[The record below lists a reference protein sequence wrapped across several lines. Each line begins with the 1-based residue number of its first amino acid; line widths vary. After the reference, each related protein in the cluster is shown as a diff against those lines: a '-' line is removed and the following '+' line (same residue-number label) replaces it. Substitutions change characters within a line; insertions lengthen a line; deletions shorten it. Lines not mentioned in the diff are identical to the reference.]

1 MNLREFYQFVGEESE
16 DGKRARRLLD
26 QQHWYSLVVD
36 FDPRTGQALTV
47 GLDKVLDK
55 IYRKPDVTETR
66 DRLWR
71 LVEHSRAAVDRITK
85 SLSETPRREQAI
97 LSISKVRELT
107 PSSFE
112 ALSRRPGRNIREK
125 LADKPYM
132 QAVRRYQSVDV
143 PQNQLFKEFVIQVAE
158 LLETKKQF
166 LGDDDHMISTI
177 NRWLRTT
184 EAKKISQWKNL
195 APNNSLLSHRDYRR
209 IWDSWKWLQEIDMQI
224 DKDLADIEDRAATVA
239 KWESYA
245 KKYAEGKTLFGNV
258 PVFFDYE
265 SFSIEPWCDLNMR
278 QVQRF
283 ERKTKVVD
291 QIKHPVCVD
300 LTHVRPRWSS
310 VDDDRRLT
318 LDEKFVW
325 QRWRDDNRTVDID
338 LFDADSVVLRSDN
351 TTVTFKQL
359 LSFSSDTESIADPA
373 AHKFTQKLS
382 ELFGHP
388 TLIWL
393 VPDVFNDF
401 QLQTVRRNLNTEFSN
416 AIPLPRSIAAVFE
429 MFDYSNIEAD
439 GFRVLVVDV
448 AEGTKYATILIA
460 RYDKELLERVPE
472 TRGFSWERSPHVIL
486 PEKQV
491 TPNKLAEVSFFDAQ
505 GNWQSATGVPPLKS
519 NERHSSSRHSAIGK
533 SNHTLTIS
541 GSPVRGGIR
550 LHRLQELAGD
560 IPLWRD
566 HIPELSIKVI
576 KDGRYQPF
584 ILVDRETAI
593 RPVRG
598 VPVPIPVKN
607 KFTLPAGREYYQFPL
622 FQGEDPD
629 DLGFVARLQSPQFPR
644 STDINCRL
652 TLTYTYGADD
662 PYRLVFEVLTS
673 DGVLDH
679 SVKPIQVKWLPK
691 KDEVISDAPAPK
703 YPRSHTWSDL
713 TKNVYDPSLRKSNQF
728 TDWVRRDTFNLNEFL
743 YGLIQIIKTG
753 DIDSGIMKTEWKA
766 SGNGRSYASVSPNT
780 DEEDIYINDRSL
792 LVPSNLFGKG
802 TEVFF
807 IKIRNRDSKLV
818 GNFVSDAAEKVR
830 SQAPRGLINW
840 IHRSL
845 YVPYI
850 TVWSDGRSLDDADC
864 DSDFKTEMKEKFDWL
879 SAVLL
884 SSDLPKALKNEIK
897 FLMCCTHKDMPEE
910 LSARLVS
917 ESKQES
923 IDVKSIGF
931 ALGDLSEH
939 WQQEIFQSLM
949 ERVDAPSLKVFSI
962 AIWRHEQFVKK
973 FSATDLEIL
982 LAKTVSLLRSEMN
995 KVPFKA
1001 TEATTC
1007 TKYCELVL
1015 GLLRSRESSDMTL
1028 RMILQPN
1035 QVISVKISK
1044 LVDELVELLQKTGM
1058 SLKSRVRIDDL
1069 PSKPEG
1075 DHTSDLL
1082 FALQLYL
1089 SGDIGANAIR
1099 VTSIIETTD

>member
-1 MNLREFYQFVGEESE
+1 MNLREFYQLVGEESE

-55 IYRKPDVTETR
+55 IYRKPEVKETR

-71 LVEHSRAAVDRITK
+71 LVEHSRTAVDRITK
-85 SLSETPRREQAI
+85 SLAETPRREQAI

-125 LADKPYM
+125 LADKPHM
-132 QAVRRYQSVDV
+132 QAVRRYQSVDI

-158 LLETKKQF
+158 LLELKKQF
-166 LGDDDHMISTI
+166 LGDDDPMIITI
-177 NRWLRTT
+177 NRWLRTA
-184 EAKKISQWKNL
+184 ESKNISQWKNL

-209 IWDSWKWLQEIDMQI
+209 IWDAWKWLQEIDTQI
-224 DKDLADIEDRAATVA
+224 GKDLADIEDRAATVI
-239 KWESYA
+239 KWEGHA
-245 KKYAEGKTLFGNV
+245 KKYGEGKTLFGNV

-265 SFSIEPWCDLNMR
+265 SFSIEPWCDLNTH

-283 ERKTKVVD
+283 ERKIKVVD
-291 QIKHPVCVD
+291 PIKSPVCVD

-310 VDDDRRLT
+310 VDDNRRLT

-351 TTVTFKQL
+351 STITFKQL
-359 LSFSSDTESIADPA
+359 FSFSPDTELIADPA
-373 AHKFTQKLS
+373 AHKFTQKLG

-393 VPDVFNDF
+393 YPDVFNDF
-401 QLQTVRRNLNTEFSN
+401 QLQTVRRNLNTEF
-416 AIPLPRSIAAVFE
+416 ADAEPLPRSIAAVFE
-429 MFDYSNIEAD
+429 MFDYSNIETN

-448 AEGTKYATILIA
+448 AEGTTYATILIA
-460 RYDKELLERVPE
+460 RYDKKLLERVPE
-472 TRGFSWERSPHVIL
+472 TRGFSWERSPHVVIG
-486 PEKQV
+486 EKQV
-491 TPNKLAEVSFFDAQ
+491 TPKKLSEVSVFDAQ
-505 GNWQSATGVPPLKS
+505 SNWQSATGVPPLKS
-519 NERHSSSRHSAIGK
+519 IELRSLSSHSAIGK
-533 SNHTLTIS
+533 FDHILRIS

-550 LHRLQELAGD
+550 LHQLQELAPD

-576 KDGRYQPF
+576 KDGRYQKF

-598 VPVPIPVKN
+598 VPVPIPVLSE
-607 KFTLPAGREYYQFPL
+607 FTLPAGREYYQFPL
-622 FQGEDPD
+622 FQGDDPD
-629 DLGFVARLQSPQFPR
+629 DLGFVARLQSPHFPQ

-673 DGVLDH
+673 DGVIDH

-691 KDEVISDAPAPK
+691 KDEVIFDAPAPE
-703 YPRSHTWSDL
+703 YPRAHTWGDL
-713 TKNVYDPSLRKSNQF
+713 SKNVYDPSLRKSNHF

-753 DIDSGIMKTEWKA
+753 DIDSGIIKTEWRA
-766 SGNGRSYASVSPNT
+766 SGNGRSYASVSPND
-780 DEEDIYINDRSL
+780 DEEDIHINERSL
-792 LVPSNLFGKG
+792 LAPSNLFRKG

-807 IKIRNRDSKLV
+807 IKIRNRDSRLV
-818 GNFVSDAAEKVR
+818 GNFFSDAAEKVR

-879 SAVLL
+879 STVLL
-884 SSDLPKALKNEIK
+884 DSELPKALKNEIK
-897 FLMCCTHKDMPEE
+897 FLMCCTHKDMPAK
-910 LSARLVS
+910 LRAQLVS
-917 ESKQES
+917 ESKQKS

-931 ALGDLSEH
+931 ALGDLSEQ

-962 AIWRHEQFVKK
+962 AIWRHEQFVKR
-973 FSATDLEIL
+973 FSANDIEIL
-982 LAKTVSLLRSEMN
+982 LAKTVSLLRSEMD
-995 KVPFKA
+995 KVPFKDA
-1001 TEATTC
+1001 EAATC

-1099 VTSIIETTD
+1099 VTSIIDTTD

>member
-1 MNLREFYQFVGEESE
+1 MNLGEFYQFVGEESE
-16 DGKRARRLLD
+16 DGKRACRLLD

-55 IYRKPDVTETR
+55 IYRKPEVKETR

-71 LVEHSRAAVDRITK
+71 LVEHSRAAVDRIIT
-85 SLSETPRREQAI
+85 SLAETPRREQAI

-132 QAVRRYQSVDV
+132 QAVRRYQSVDI

-158 LLETKKQF
+158 LLELKKQF
-166 LGDDDHMISTI
+166 LGDDDQMISTI
-177 NRWLRTT
+177 NRWLRTA
-184 EAKKISQWKNL
+184 EAKKISRWKNL

-209 IWDSWKWLQEIDMQI
+209 IWDAWKWLQEIDTQI
-224 DKDLADIEDRAATVA
+224 GKDLADIEDRAATVI

-265 SFSIEPWCDLNMR
+265 SFSIEPWCDINTR

-291 QIKHPVCVD
+291 PIKHPVCVD

-310 VDDDRRLT
+310 VDNDRRLI

-351 TTVTFKQL
+351 STITFKQL
-359 LSFSSDTESIADPA
+359 LSFSPDTKLIADPA
-373 AHKFTQKLS
+373 THKFTQKLG
-382 ELFGHP
+382 ELFGHS

-393 VPDVFNDF
+393 VPDVLNDF
-401 QLQTVRRNLNTEFSN
+401 QLQTVRRNLNTEFAN

-439 GFRVLVVDV
+439 GFRLLVIDI
-448 AEGTKYATILIA
+448 ADGTTYATILIA

-486 PEKQV
+486 DEKQV
-491 TPNKLAEVSFFDAQ
+491 TPNKLAEVSVFDTQ
-505 GNWQSATGVPPLKS
+505 NNWQSATGVPPPKS
-519 NERHSSSRHSAIGK
+519 IDPRSLSSHSAIGK
-533 SNHTLTIS
+533 FDRILTIS

-550 LHRLQELAGD
+550 LHQLQEIAGD

-566 HIPELSIKVI
+566 HIPELSIKVF

-598 VPVPIPVKN
+598 VSVPIPVLDD
-607 KFTLPAGREYYQFPL
+607 FTLPAGLEYYQFPL

-662 PYRLVFEVLTS
+662 PYRLVFEALDS
-673 DGVLDH
+673 NGKLDH
-679 SVKPIQVKWLPK
+679 SVKPMQVKWLPK
-691 KDEVISDAPAPK
+691 KDEVISDAPAPE
-703 YPRSHTWSDL
+703 YPRSSNWSDL
-713 TKNVYDPSLRKSNQF
+713 TKNLYDPSLRKWNHF
-728 TDWVRRDTFNLNEFL
+728 TDWVLRDTFNLNAYL
-743 YGLIQIIKTG
+743 YNLVQMKKT
-753 DIDSGIMKTEWKA
+753 DDVDSGIIKTEWKA
-766 SGNGRSYASVSPNT
+766 SGNGRSYASVSPNA
-780 DEEDIYINDRSL
+780 DEEDIHINERSL
-792 LVPSNLFGKG
+792 LVPSNLFRKG

-864 DSDFKTEMKEKFDWL
+864 DSDFKTEMKKKFDWL
-879 SAVLL
+879 STVLL
-884 SSDLPKALKNEIK
+884 DSELPKALKNEIK
-897 FLMCCTHKDMPEE
+897 FLMCCTHKDMPAK
-910 LSARLVS
+910 LRAQLVS
-917 ESKQES
+917 ESKQKS

-962 AIWRHEQFVKK
+962 AIWRHEQFVKR
-973 FSATDLEIL
+973 FSANNIEIL
-982 LAKTVSLLRSEMN
+982 LNKTVSLLRSEID
-995 KVPFKA
+995 KVPFKDA
-1001 TEATTC
+1001 EAATC

-1035 QVISVKISK
+1035 QAITVRTSKI
-1044 LVDELVELLQKTGM
+1044 VDDLVELTEKTGM
-1058 SLKSRVRIDDL
+1058 SLKSRVQIDNL

-1089 SGDIGANAIR
+1089 TGDNVANAIR
-1099 VTSIIETTD
+1099 VTSIIDTTD

>member
-728 TDWVRRDTFNLNEFL
+728 TDWVRRDTFKLNEFL

>member
-1 MNLREFYQFVGEESE
+1 MNLREFYQLVGEESE

-36 FDPRTGQALTV
+36 FDPRTGQALTL
-47 GLDKVLDK
+47 GLDRVLYK
-55 IYRKPDVTETR
+55 IYRKPEVKETR

-71 LVEHSRAAVDRITK
+71 LVEHSRAAVDRIIT
-85 SLSETPRREQAI
+85 SLAETPRREQAI
-97 LSISKVRELT
+97 LPISKVRELT

-132 QAVRRYQSVDV
+132 QAVRRYQSVDI
-143 PQNQLFKEFVIQVAE
+143 PQNQLFKEFVTQVAE
-158 LLETKKQF
+158 LLEIKKQF
-166 LGDDDHMISTI
+166 LGDDDQMISTI
-177 NRWLRTT
+177 NRWLRTA
-184 EAKKISQWKNL
+184 EAKKISRWKNL

-209 IWDSWKWLQEIDMQI
+209 IWDAWKWLQEIDTQI
-224 DKDLADIEDRAATVA
+224 DKDLADIEDRAAAVA

-265 SFSIEPWCDLNMR
+265 SFFIEPWCDLNTR

-300 LTHVRPRWSS
+300 LTYVRPRWSS

-351 TTVTFKQL
+351 STITFKQL
-359 LSFSSDTESIADPA
+359 FSFSPDTELIADPA
-373 AHKFTQKLS
+373 AHKFTQKLG

-393 VPDVFNDF
+393 VPDVLNDF
-401 QLQTVRRNLNTEFSN
+401 QLQTVRRNLNTEFAN

-429 MFDYSNIEAD
+429 MFDYSNIETD

-448 AEGTKYATILIA
+448 AEGTTYATILIA

-472 TRGFSWERSPHVIL
+472 TKGFSWERSPHVVIG
-486 PEKQV
+486 EKQV
-491 TPNKLAEVSFFDAQ
+491 SPNKLVEVSVFDAQ
-505 GNWQSATGVPPLKS
+505 SNWQSATGVQPPKS
-519 NERHSSSRHSAIGK
+519 IELRSLSSHSTIGK
-533 SNHTLTIS
+533 FDHILRIS

-550 LHRLQELAGD
+550 LHQLQELAGD

-598 VPVPIPVKN
+598 VPVPIPVIN
-607 KFTLPAGREYYQFPL
+607 EFTLPADREYYQFPL
-622 FQGEDPD
+622 FQGDDPN
-629 DLGFVARLQSPQFPR
+629 DLGFVARLQSPQFPQN
-644 STDINCRL
+644 TDLNCRL

-662 PYRLVFEVLTS
+662 PYRLVFEVLDS
-673 DGVLDH
+673 NGKLDH
-679 SVKPIQVKWLPK
+679 SVKPMQVKWLPK
-691 KDEVISDAPAPK
+691 KDEVISDAPAPE
-703 YPRSHTWSDL
+703 YPRSPNWSDL
-713 TKNVYDPSLRKSNQF
+713 SKDLYDPSLRKPTHF
-728 TDWVRRDTFNLNEFL
+728 TDWVLRETFNLNEYL
-743 YGLIQIIKTG
+743 YSLIQIKKTG
-753 DIDSGIMKTEWKA
+753 DIDSGIIKTEWKA
-766 SGNGRSYASVSPNT
+766 RGSGPRYTFVTPNA
-780 DEEDIYINDRSL
+780 DEKDIFINERSL
-792 LVPSNLFGKG
+792 LVPSNLFPEG

-807 IKIRNRDSKLV
+807 ITLRKKDGRIEGK
-818 GNFVSDAAEKVR
+818 FISDTAEKVR
-830 SQAPRGLINW
+830 SQAPRAVIDW
-840 IHRSL
+840 IHNAL

-850 TVWSDGRSLDDADC
+850 KVWSDGRSLDDTDC
-864 DSDFKTEMKEKFDWL
+864 DSDFKTEMKRQFHWL
-879 SAVLL
+879 SIVLL
-884 SSDLPKALKNEIK
+884 SSGLAQKLKNEIK
-897 FLMCCTHKDMPEE
+897 FLMCCTHKDMPDE
-910 LSARLVS
+910 LSAQLIS
-917 ESKQES
+917 ESKQKS

-931 ALGDLSEH
+931 ALGDLSAH

-949 ERVDAPSLKVFSI
+949 ERVDAQSLKVFSI

-973 FSATDLEIL
+973 FSAADLDIL
-982 LAKTVSLLRSEMN
+982 LTKTVSLLRSEMD
-995 KVPFKA
+995 KVPYSASESKS
-1001 TEATTC
+1001 C
-1007 TKYCELVL
+1007 TKYCELLL

-1035 QVISVKISK
+1035 QAITVHISK
-1044 LVDELVELLQKTGM
+1044 LVDDLVELTEKTGM
-1058 SLKSRVRIDDL
+1058 SLKSRVQIDNL
-1069 PSKPEG
+1069 PFKPEG

-1089 SGDIGANAIR
+1089 TGDIGANAIR
-1099 VTSIIETTD
+1099 VTSINDASD

>member
-1 MNLREFYQFVGEESE
+1 MNLGEFYQFVGEESE

-55 IYRKPDVTETR
+55 ISRKPEVKETR

-71 LVEHSRAAVDRITK
+71 LVEHSRAAVDRIIT
-85 SLSETPRREQAI
+85 SLAESPRREEAI

-143 PQNQLFKEFVIQVAE
+143 PQNQLFKEFVIRVAE
-158 LLETKKQF
+158 LLELKKQL
-166 LGDDDHMISTI
+166 LGDDDPIIISI
-177 NRWLRTT
+177 NRWLRTA
-184 EAKKISQWKNL
+184 EAKKISRWKNL

-209 IWDSWKWLQEIDMQI
+209 IWDAWKWLQEVDAQI
-224 DKDLADIEDRAATVA
+224 DRDLADIEARAATVI

-245 KKYAEGKTLFGNV
+245 KKYAQGKTLFGNV
-258 PVFFDYE
+258 PIFFDYE
-265 SFSIEPWCDLNMR
+265 SFFIEPWCDVVTR
-278 QVQRF
+278 QVQKI
-283 ERKTKVVD
+283 ERRTKVVD
-291 QIKHPVCVD
+291 PIKYPVCVD

-310 VDDDRRLT
+310 VDNDRRLI

-325 QRWRDDNRTVDID
+325 QRWRDDTRTVDID

-351 TTVTFKQL
+351 STITFKHL
-359 LSFSSDTESIADPA
+359 LSFSPDIKLIADPA
-373 AHKFTQKLS
+373 AQKFTQKLG

-393 VPDVFNDF
+393 VPDVLNDF
-401 QLQTVRRNLNTEFSN
+401 QLQTVRRNLNTKFAN

-439 GFRVLVVDV
+439 GYRLLVIDI
-448 AEGTKYATILIA
+448 ADGTTYATMLIA

-472 TRGFSWERSPHVIL
+472 TKGFSWERSPHVVL
-486 PEKQV
+486 DEKQV
-491 TPNKLAEVSFFDAQ
+491 TPNRLAEVSVFDTQ
-505 GNWQSATGVPPLKS
+505 NNWQSATGAPPPKS
-519 NERHSSSRHSAIGK
+519 IDLRSLSSHLAIGK
-533 SNHTLTIS
+533 FDRILTIS

-550 LHRLQELAGD
+550 LHQLQEIAGD

-566 HIPELSIKVI
+566 HIPELSIKVM

-584 ILVDRETAI
+584 VLVDRETAI

-598 VPVPIPVKN
+598 VPVPIPVLDN
-607 KFTLPAGREYYQFPL
+607 FTLPAGREYYQFPL

-644 STDINCRL
+644 STDLNCRL
-652 TLTYTYGADD
+652 TLTYSYGADD
-662 PYRLVFEVLTS
+662 PYRLVFEVLDS
-673 DGVLDH
+673 NGKLDH
-679 SVKPIQVKWLPK
+679 SVKPMQVKWLPK
-691 KDEVISDAPAPK
+691 KDEVISDAPAPE
-703 YPRSHTWSDL
+703 YPRSSNWREL
-713 TKNVYDPSLRKSNQF
+713 TKDLYDPSLRKSTHF
-728 TDWVRRDTFNLNEFL
+728 TDWVLRETFNLNEYL
-743 YGLIQIIKTG
+743 YSLIQIKKLG
-753 DIDSGIMKTEWKA
+753 DVDSGTIKTEWKQGA
-766 SGNGRSYASVSPNT
+766 SGPRFTFVKPKADV
-780 DEEDIYINDRSL
+780 EDVFINERSL
-792 LVPSNLFGKG
+792 INPSNLFRVG

-807 IKIRNRDSKLV
+807 IILRKIDGKIE
-818 GNFVSDAAEKVR
+818 GKFISDTAEKVR
-830 SQAPRGLINW
+830 SQAPRGVIDW

-850 TVWSDGRSLDDADC
+850 KVWSDGRSLDDTDC

-879 SAVLL
+879 SKVLL
-884 SSDLPKALKNEIK
+884 SSDLTQALKNEIK
-897 FLMCCTHKDMPEE
+897 FLMCCTHKDMPDR
-910 LSARLVS
+910 LSAQLVS
-917 ESKQES
+917 ESKQKS

-931 ALGDLSEH
+931 ALGDLSAH
-939 WQQEIFQSLM
+939 WQQEIFQFLM
-949 ERVDAPSLKVFSI
+949 ERVDARSLKVFSI
-962 AIWRHEQFVKK
+962 AIWRHEQFVNK
-973 FSATDLEIL
+973 FSGADLDIL
-982 LAKTVSLLRSEMN
+982 LTKTVSLLRAEMDKVSYSISESIS
-995 KVPFKA
+995 
-1001 TEATTC
+1001 C
-1007 TKYCELVL
+1007 TKYCELLL
-1015 GLLRSRESSDMTL
+1015 GLLRSRESNDMTL

-1035 QVISVKISK
+1035 QAITVRTSKI
-1044 LVDELVELLQKTGM
+1044 VDDLVELTEKTGM
-1058 SLKSRVRIDDL
+1058 SLKSRVQIDNL

-1099 VTSIIETTD
+1099 VTSINDASD

>member
-691 KDEVISDAPAPK
+691 KDEVISDAPAPE

-713 TKNVYDPSLRKSNQF
+713 TKNVYDPSLRKSNHF